1 MKAKKILSVLLS
13 AAMALSLL
21 ATAALAADEPPEGMP
36 PDGIGDP
43 GGPGGAP
50 SILTLEDP
58 KYTYQTIEDVT
69 SISGVKTGDSLNG
82 LAKVVVGAT
91 VNGEEVTGLLTMTK
105 GGVEVPVAEGSYT
118 AEDKVVVTVTNY
130 LQDAGEDGKLTALG
144 SWNAISGL
152 PYRTALSIRDGK
164 VVDDESVR
172 SAISGEIS
180 DTGATNVKSQS
191 QTSGFS
197 AVVVRDSDYTI
208 KGAGIEMDSASDGTD
223 VNDFAGYGAGV
234 VVYGKSKVLIED
246 SKIVT
251 SGVAKAATFADA
263 GADLIVRNSTLTS
276 KGGDIYKDYKS
287 TANQSYMINPPWVL
301 GIAGSSRTTNV
312 MGDYTTGTYVDTS
325 FDAANWGA
333 VSIDTGSYMHLT
345 LINSAVKVAGSGYGA
360 YAIGGG
366 TWEDYYGTTF
376 DVDTYAI
383 IMTGA
388 TASLSSVKEG
398 DQIEVR
404 KIVADE
410 DASNRS
416 ASTKTGEL
424 VTTETATAD
433 ANSVV
438 NSKNFGF
445 MFHHNAAD
453 GWNVLNINEGTEI
466 NTGNAAFLV
475 KKINAE
481 INVDGAKID
490 SGNGVILQMIDNDD
504 DGVGAFMDDFYG
516 MPTFNYSYN
525 EKDGWASTWGVDYKS
540 SGWQTEFNVTNA
552 DLTGDLYNGTGY
564 GANGGSALNVNLGKG
579 ASLNG
584 VIAST
589 EIQHGDSLDNLYK
602 SFTYRKDDEGFS
614 YETAAAAA
622 SKLGHVIN
630 QNYYNGVNPVN
641 VTLTDDAKWIVAGDS
656 VVNDLTASSAAI
668 TAEAPVKVI
677 VKGALTLDGEQVYGP
692 KTVGNVTYVASFTDA
707 PEGKWYAEAVNYVA
721 AEGIIIGT
729 GDGAFSPKQ
738 SVTRQHVATMLA
750 RLKGVEVD
758 GYEAAMKWA
767 LDNGVTDKTDGSE
780 AVTRQEIVSMM
791 WLALGKPEAKG
802 SLDAFADK
810 DEADASAVDA
820 LCWALGNGVIQGRS
834 ATVLDPA
841 GSATRADL
849 AQIFYNYYTM
859 DK

>member
-13 AAMALSLL
+13 AAMVLSLSV
-21 ATAALAADEPPEGMP
+21 TALAADAPPEGMP
-36 PDGIGDP
+36 GDAP
-43 GGPGGAP
+43 GGPGGPGGVP

-58 KYTYQTIEDVT
+58 QYTYQTIENVT
-69 SISGVKTGDSLNG
+69 TISDIKTEDSLNE
-82 LAKVVVGAT
+82 LARVVVGAT
-91 VNGEEVTGLLTMTK
+91 VNGKEVTGLLTMTRN
-105 GGVEVPVAEGSYT
+105 GVEVPVAEGTYT
-118 AEDKVVVTVTNY
+118 AADQVVITAANY

-152 PYRTALSIRDGK
+152 PYRTALSVRDGK
-164 VVDDESVR
+164 VVDDESAR

-180 DTGATNVKSQS
+180 AAAASNVKSQS

-197 AVVVRDSDYTI
+197 AMIIRDSDYTI
-208 KGAGIEMDSASDGTD
+208 KGADIELNSTSDGTD

-234 VVYGKSKVLIED
+234 AVYGNSKVTIED
-246 SKIVT
+246 SKIT
-251 SGVAKAATFADA
+251 TAGVAKAATFADG
-263 GADLIVRNSTLTS
+263 GADLIVRNSALTS
-276 KGGDIYKDYKS
+276 RGGTIYKDYKS

-312 MGDYTTGTYVDTS
+312 MGDYTTGTYVNTS

-388 TASLSSVKEG
+388 TASLSSVKKG

-410 DASNRS
+410 DEANRS

-433 ANSVV
+433 ANCVV

-445 MFHHNAAD
+445 MFHHNAPN
-453 GWNVLNINEGTEI
+453 GWNVLNINEGTEL

-481 INVDGAKID
+481 INVDGAKIN

-504 DGVGAFMDDFYG
+504 DGVGAFMDEFYG
-516 MPTFNYSYN
+516 MPTFNYKYE
-525 EKDGWASTWGVDYKS
+525 EKDGWSSTWGVDYKS

-564 GANGGSALNVNLGKG
+564 GSNGGSALNVNLGKG

-589 EIQHGDSLDNLYK
+589 EVQHGDSIDNLYK

-630 QNYYNGVNPVN
+630 QNCYNGVNPVN
-641 VTLTDDAKWIVAGDS
+641 VTLTDDAKWTVAGDS

-668 TAEAPVKVI
+668 TAETPVKVI
-677 VKGALTLDGEQVYGP
+677 VKGALTLDGEQVNGP

-707 PEGKWYAEAVNYVA
+707 PDSKWYAEAVNYVA

-729 GDGAFSPKQ
+729 GNGAFSPKQ
-738 SVTRQHVATMLA
+738 SVARQHVATMLA

-780 AVTRQEIVSMM
+780 NVTRQEIVSML

-802 SLDAFADK
+802 SLDGFADK
-810 DEADASAVDA
+810 DQADAAAVDA
-820 LCWALGNGVIQGRS
+820 LCWALGSGIIQGRS
-834 ATVLDPA
+834 STVLDPT
-841 GSATRADL
+841 GSATRAEL
-849 AQIFYNYYTM
+849 AQIFYNYYTLE
-859 DK
+859 K